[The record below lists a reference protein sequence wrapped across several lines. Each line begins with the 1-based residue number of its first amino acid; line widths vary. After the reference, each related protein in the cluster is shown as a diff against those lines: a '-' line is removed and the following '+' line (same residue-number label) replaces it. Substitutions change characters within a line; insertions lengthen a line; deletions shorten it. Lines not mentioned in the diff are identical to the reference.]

1 MNYSISSSKWL
12 VILAFAAIYVIWGST
27 YLAILFAIGDIPP
40 FLMSALRFLAAGFIL
55 CIWGE
60 REKAKNK
67 PISIHSAKMLFAEFL
82 CSRVARCLLRGPN
95 NTYPAALQP
104 LLSRPYLFG
113 LSSLINN
120 SGRFIFQTKL

>member
-55 CIWGE
+55 YLWRTVKG
-60 REKAKNK
+60 KKQADFNSFGKNVVCG
-67 PISIHSAKMLFAEFL
+67 ILMLAGGTVSVAWAEQ
-82 CSRVARCLLRGPN
+82 
-95 NTYPAALQP
+95 Y
-104 LLSRPYLFG
+104 
-113 LSSLINN
+113 LSSSLAAIIVTAVPFW
-120 SGRFIFQTKL
+120 FILLDKPQW